1 MTLNLDK
8 LLQKWVAK
16 QAASLGYKNE
26 EAYIAQVLRE
36 EKKRQ
41 VAAKLMKDMEDAD
54 ASGFVEA
61 SEEMW
66 QDSIKKVK
74 ARYQARKNSKVK

>member
-36 EKKRQ
+36 EK
-41 VAAKLMKDMEDAD
+41 
-54 ASGFVEA
+54 SGR
-61 SEEMW
+61 W
-66 QDSIKKVK
+66 Q
-74 ARYQARKNSKVK
+74 QN